1 MRDSYRKQKLRR
13 KSKARYAHENSN
25 SSRRGRI
32 SFAGFLGRMFS
43 VLVLILVLLSVDILG
58 ALFIVCRG
66 PSPKA
71 RDLFVSTVTQ
81 TSAAGFL
88 AHIFLSDK
96 EVSAILAKEEGAGN
110 TSGVI
115 SDTDMVTVTSSSDDI
130 NSESGS
136 EKSGNENKTSNE
148 SKSGN
153 ESESSDG
160 SKSSNGSESSD
171 GIKVDDVSGP
181 SFNGKMM
188 IVSDPSRVHIYTL
201 DSYSEEGT
209 GKQLLDM
216 INEEGAVAGI
226 NGGGFYDP
234 DGHGKGGLAL
244 GPVIKGGTLISD
256 YESDYS
262 TLIGFSTDHKLM
274 VGNISA
280 SEAIADGM
288 NEGITFGPVLVSGG
302 VRTQFTDTA
311 GGLNPRTAI
320 GQTSDGAVLLLV
332 VNGRQ
337 PGSLGASFKDLADV
351 MLLYGA
357 VNAANLDGGSSS
369 LMYYKGEQL
378 NSSSSLVGLRPLPDA
393 ILVK

>member
-1 MRDSYRKQKLRR
+1 MRDSYRRQKLRK
-13 KSKARYAHENSN
+13 KSKARYAHENSD
-25 SSRRGRI
+25 SGRRGRL

-96 EVSAILAKEEGAGN
+96 EVSAILAKEESAGN

-136 EKSGNENKTSNE
+136 EKSGDE
-148 SKSGN
+148 SKN
-153 ESESSDG
+153 SD
-160 SKSSNGSESSD
+160 GSESSD

-274 VGNISA
+274 TGNISA